1 MLNSGE
7 LLVTTGI
14 EHYYRRNIL
23 FLSLVEIFWGIGLS
37 FSHARVVLPAYLGEL
52 GATNLFLGVLAA
64 IWVVGSSVP
73 QSLSAYFT
81 EHLPAKKR
89 AVIFFHFLPPI
100 AWLGLFAYNYYLVSG
115 EGSYYSARIFFVP
128 VWLFYACSLGVLL
141 PIYLGFL
148 SRVTEEGKRG
158 RAFGSIF
165 SAQCIFGAWA
175 VCCIGFLL
183 AGRAFPRN
191 YAFLFLLTAIAISVG
206 NFFFFPVREP
216 RSQKS
221 GTRRRLGEYFR
232 ELLSVFMEKR
242 LLRKYVFVRLMIALN
257 MLIVF
262 FYVKH
267 AESEFEWLDAG
278 HVRYFVVF
286 LLIGQSLGNLIFGR
300 LGDRLGFRAVAAAGA
315 AFMLCAACISVTL
328 RSLPAFYLAMAAAGF
343 YLAADWI
350 SHLSIVIQIS
360 DREKH
365 TRDLGLV
372 GFMTSLP
379 LAGVSLLM
387 GYLIDAVSFAAVAV
401 GSSGIAAVGVVL
413 RLTMKMPERT
423 VPTERLTREP
433 H

>member
-1 MLNSGE
+1 M
-7 LLVTTGI
+7 TAGI
-14 EHYYRRNIL
+14 KPYYRRNIL
-23 FLSLVEIFWGIGLS
+23 FLSIVEIFWGVGLS

-89 AVIFFHFLPPI
+89 AVIFFHFLPPV
-100 AWLGLFAYNYYLVSG
+100 AWLGLFVYNYWLVTG
-115 EGSYYSARIFFVP
+115 EGSHYAARVFFVP

-158 RAFGSIF
+158 SAFGSIF

-175 VCCIGFLL
+175 ICCIGFLL
-183 AGRAFPRN
+183 AGRVFPRN
-191 YAFLFLLTAIAISVG
+191 YAFLFLLTAIAICAG
-206 NFFFFPVREP
+206 NLFFIPVREP
-216 RSQKS
+216 RAEDPE
-221 GTRRRLGEYFR
+221 TRRRLGEYFR
-232 ELLSVFMEKR
+232 ELLAVFIEKR
-242 LLRKYVFVRLMIALN
+242 LLRRYVFLRLLIALN

-267 AESEFEWLDAG
+267 AESEFEWLDAV

-286 LLIGQSLGNLIFGR
+286 LLIGQSLGNLLFGR
-300 LGDRLGFRAVAAAGA
+300 LGDRLGFRGVAATGA
-315 AFMLCAACISVTL
+315 AFMLCAACVSVTMKT
-328 RSLPAFYLAMAAAGF
+328 LPAFYLVMAAAGF

-350 SHLSIVIQIS
+350 SHLNIVIQLS
-360 DREKH
+360 DEGKH

-387 GYLIDAVSFAAVAV
+387 GYLIDSISFAAVAI
-401 GSSGIAAVGVVL
+401 GSSVLAVLGVVL
-413 RLTMKMPERT
+413 LLAMKMPGGT
-423 VPTERLTREP
+423 APAERLTREP
-433 H
+433 N